1 MVDEASAFLDLKTD
15 IQLQVGLR
23 LDLLDY
29 YMHLLTFSR
38 VLVLTLIDIPT
49 ATPPTVIDVAPT
61 ILKA

>member
-1 MVDEASAFLDLKTD
+1 MDEASAFLDFKTD
-15 IQLQVGLR
+15 IQLQVGVR

-29 YMHLLTFSR
+29 YMHLLTFFR